1 MRLSSQVLFRTT
13 AAIMKLRAISLTDL
27 DISQFI
33 GMCRALLL
41 CYVTANWMWI
51 NKLHFHNVKFPKGI
65 L

>member
-1 MRLSSQVLFRTT
+1 
-13 AAIMKLRAISLTDL
+13 MKLRAISLTDL